1 MYLQETK
8 WTRNIY
14 EIKYYTDTKVEYK
27 LFAYDYDLG
36 RLILTRY
43 DKLTNTYT
51 ALYNKPLN
59 KDNYEFCKKLFKA
72 IIKQEIKDN
81 ELLKHKTL
89 MNKLN
94 RRDYEN

>member
-1 MYLQETK
+1 M
-8 WTRNIY
+8 
-14 EIKYYTDTKVEYK
+14 
-27 LFAYDYDLG
+27 
-36 RLILTRY
+36 
-43 DKLTNTYT
+43 

-59 KDNYEFCKKLFKA
+59 KDNYKFCKKLFKA

-81 ELLKHKTL
+81 QLLEYKIL